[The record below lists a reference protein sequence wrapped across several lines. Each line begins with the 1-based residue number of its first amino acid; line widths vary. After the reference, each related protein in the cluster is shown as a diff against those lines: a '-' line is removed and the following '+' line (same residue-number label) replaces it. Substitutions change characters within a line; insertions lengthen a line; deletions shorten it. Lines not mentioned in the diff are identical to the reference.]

1 MLQTKTTMYYLT
13 KHTGFPCM
21 CTLASR
27 DALLGFLSWCFALLY
42 LKNLCTLGNLNPEF
56 DYLFFVSKESTVVD
70 F

>member
-1 MLQTKTTMYYLT
+1 MYYLT
-13 KHTGFPCM
+13 KHMGFNCM

-27 DALLGFLSWCFALLY
+27 DALLGFLRPCFALLY

-56 DYLFFVSKESTVVD
+56 EHYLFFMSKESIVVD